1 MRPAPHPLDILIVGA
16 GVSGIGMA
24 AHVRRALPHKRLA
37 ILERREQI
45 GGTWDL
51 FRYPGVRS
59 DSDMYTL
66 GYGFA
71 PWRGKRAVAS
81 GEEILGYLDVVVEAH
96 DLRGAI
102 HPATTVLG
110 ADWNAAAGLWTV
122 TAQDGEGPYT
132 LDARFLFI
140 GAGYYDYD
148 QPAPAA
154 IPGLERFA
162 GPIIHPQ
169 SWPAEAEWAGKHVV
183 VIGSGATAVTLTPA
197 MALEAAQV
205 TMLQRTPSWFYAQPG
220 TDTLADGLN
229 RLLPATWA
237 YKLVRHKNVAL
248 QDYLFRQSR
257 KNPEGTGAYLQARL
271 RKELGPHYDA
281 SDMTPPYG
289 PWRQRLC
296 FVPDSDLFAAV
307 RKGRAEIVTGEIA
320 QVEPDGLVLR
330 DGRRLPADM
339 IVTATGLRLAP
350 LGKIAVS
357 LGGEP
362 VRFDE
367 HWYYRNCMF
376 SNVPNFAAL
385 FGYLNAAW
393 TLRVDLVGEWLC
405 RLFAQMDAWQADVVT
420 PLLPENHRLVEAD
433 PLAGFTSSYLRQGRH
448 LIPKSA
454 QAGPWRLSHDYP
466 ADRREL
472 REAPIDDGWL
482 AFERV
487 RVAGERQLS

>member
-1 MRPAPHPLDILIVGA
+1 MRRSESPLDILIVGA
-16 GVSGIGMA
+16 GISGIGMA
-24 AHVRRALPHKRLA
+24 AHVRRALPHKKIA
-37 ILERREQI
+37 IVERRQRI

-66 GYGFA
+66 GFSFA
-71 PWRGKRAVAS
+71 PWRGKRAVAT
-81 GEEILGYLDVVVEAH
+81 GEEILGYLDSVIEAH

-102 HPATTVLG
+102 HAGTTVRS
-110 ADWNAAAGLWTV
+110 ADWSDAIGLWTV
-122 TAQDGEGPYT
+122 AAQDEGGEYT
-132 LDARFLFI
+132 LTTRFLFI

-148 QPAPAA
+148 EPAA
-154 IPGLERFA
+154 ATIPGLERFA
-162 GPIIHPQ
+162 GRVIHPQ
-169 SWPAEAEWAGKHVV
+169 AWPTDADWAGKHVV

-197 MALEAAQV
+197 MARDAAQV

-220 TDTLADGLN
+220 TDKIAQVLN
-229 RLLPATWA
+229 RVLPAKWA
-237 YKLVRHKNVAL
+237 YRLVRYKNVAL
-248 QDYLFRQSR
+248 QDYFFRQSR
-257 KNPEGTGAYLQARL
+257 KDPEGTGAYLQARL
-271 RKELGPHYDA
+271 RNEIGAAYDPA
-281 SDMTPPYG
+281 SMTPPYG

-296 FVPDSDLFAAV
+296 FVPDSDLFAAM
-307 RKGRAEIVTGEIA
+307 RDGRARLVTGEIA
-320 QVEPDGLVLR
+320 QVEPHAILLR
-330 DGRRLPADM
+330 DGRRLPADV

-357 LGGEP
+357 IDGEP
-362 VRFDE
+362 VRFAE
-367 HWYYRNCMF
+367 HWYYRSCMF

-405 RLFAQMDAWQADVVT
+405 RLFAQMDAWDLQLVT
-420 PLLPENHRLVEAD
+420 PLLPADHALVEAD
-433 PLAGFTSSYLRQGRH
+433 PLAGFTSSYLQQGRH

-454 QAGPWRLSHDYP
+454 RGGPWRLSHDYP
-466 ADRREL
+466 ADRREM

-482 AFERV
+482 AFRRV